1 MALLRYNAALASA
14 GGMVNQTLYLGNGFL
29 EYVGELFRSRRL
41 VMDLTRREFRGRYLG
56 SAFGLIWAF
65 IHPTA
70 MMLIYW
76 IVFQYGLKAG
86 PVNGVPF
93 VVWLLAGL
101 VPWFYASDCI
111 LTGANVILENRFL
124 VKKVVFRVSLLPVVR
139 ILSLLPAHLFF
150 LVAIILI
157 DWAYGFTPA
166 VQLVQVVYYLF
177 ALCVFNVG
185 LSWLISALV
194 PFLKDLSQVVAVLLQ
209 VMFWMMPIVWPE
221 TNVKPEVRWLLF
233 INPLYYIVQ
242 GYRDSL
248 IAHVWFWQH
257 PVATGYFWGV
267 AAMLFAV
274 GGMVFL
280 RMQAHFADVL

>member
-1 MALLRYNAALASA
+1 
-14 GGMVNQTLYLGNGFL
+14 MVNQTLYLSNGFV

-41 VMDLTRREFRGRYLG
+41 IFDLTRREFRGRYLG

-65 IHPTA
+65 IHPAT
-70 MMLIYW
+70 MMFIYW

-93 VVWLLAGL
+93 VVWLLSGL

-111 LTGANVILENRFL
+111 TTGGNVILDNRFL

-150 LVAIILI
+150 LGAIILI
-157 DWAYGFTPA
+157 NWAYGYPPTLQTF
-166 VQLVQVVYYLF
+166 QVVYYLG
-177 ALCVFNVG
+177 ALCVLSIG

-194 PFLKDLSQVVAVLLQ
+194 PFLKDLAQVVTVLLQ
-209 VMFWMMPIVWPE
+209 VLFWIMPIVWPE
-221 TNVKPEVRWLLF
+221 TNVPQKARWILF
-233 INPLYYIVQ
+233 LNPLYYIIQ

-248 IAHVWFWQH
+248 INHVWLWHH
-257 PVATGYFWGV
+257 PVVGAYFWAI
-267 AAMLFAV
+267 AATIFAV
-274 GGMVFL
+274 GRMVFL
-280 RMQAHFADVL
+280 RMQPHFADVL